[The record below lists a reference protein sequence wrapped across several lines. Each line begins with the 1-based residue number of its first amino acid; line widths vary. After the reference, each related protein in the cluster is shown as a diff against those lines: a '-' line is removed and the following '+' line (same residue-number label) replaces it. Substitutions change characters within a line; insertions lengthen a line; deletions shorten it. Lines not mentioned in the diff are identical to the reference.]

1 MVTLYLYD
9 RLFVLAPVVALPVE
23 PLESRRVRE
32 QRLDVLQRCLTSM
45 KLLLVLYYTVI
56 IGFVTL
62 WYCDK
67 SLIVTVFEFY
77 YSTTHILLLQML
89 RVEIL

>member
-32 QRLDVLQRCLTSM
+32 QRLDVLQ
-45 KLLLVLYYTVI
+45 
-56 IGFVTL
+56 
-62 WYCDK
+62 
-67 SLIVTVFEFY
+67 
-77 YSTTHILLLQML
+77 
-89 RVEIL
+89 